1 MSMRELDRLTGTVLV
16 EPTLGEAL
24 LDGRRHQVLT
34 AFDLTAEEQTMLA
47 RIKARTLTEFFQQLH
62 RWMSERNGH
71 QLPLRGS
78 PGRTWSPWAVEQ
90 YPGLIPRR
98 E

>member
-1 MSMRELDRLTGTVLV
+1 MRELDRLTGTALV

-24 LDGRRHQVLT
+24 LDSRRRQVL
-34 AFDLTAEEQTMLA
+34 AGFDLTVEEQTMLTQ
-47 RIKARTLTEFFQQLH
+47 IKARTLAEFFQQLH

-78 PGRTWSPWAVEQ
+78 PGRTWSPWTIEQ
-90 YPGLIPRR
+90 YPGPTQRR